1 MVACLQL
8 WNSAPILA
16 SDAEDRMGFIMV
28 MDAKIALL
36 IVVLLM
42 SAAPM

>member
-1 MVACLQL
+1 
-8 WNSAPILA
+8 LA
-16 SDAEDRMGFIMV
+16 LEAEDKTSFIMV
-28 MDAKIALL
+28 VDADIALL